1 MDFVKAYTFI
11 WKEPGWVGKIAGAAL
26 ASFFSFLILP
36 IFLLMGYQIG
46 VVRNVSEGREQVL
59 PEWVD
64 FGKLFMD
71 GLYIAIAA
79 FVYSLPVWLL
89 SCFGTLISFFTSSDG
104 GAVSDIGAVFYILI
118 SCLSALVG
126 IALAFVTPAITIQY
140 VRTNDFGA
148 LFRFGEVIQIARD
161 NLADIFLTIVA
172 AIGAAIVF
180 MVVIVVSVITIC
192 GPIILAFVGPVWLT
206 LGTGHLYGQI
216 LAKSKGKMAAG
227 TVM

>member
-11 WKEPGWVGKIAGAAL
+11 WKEPGWVGKIVGAAL

-89 SCFGTLISFFTSSDG
+89 SCFGALVSFFT
-104 GAVSDIGAVFYILI
+104 
-118 SCLSALVG
+118 
-126 IALAFVTPAITIQY
+126 
-140 VRTNDFGA
+140 
-148 LFRFGEVIQIARD
+148 
-161 NLADIFLTIVA
+161 
-172 AIGAAIVF
+172 
-180 MVVIVVSVITIC
+180 
-192 GPIILAFVGPVWLT
+192 
-206 LGTGHLYGQI
+206 
-216 LAKSKGKMAAG
+216 
-227 TVM
+227 